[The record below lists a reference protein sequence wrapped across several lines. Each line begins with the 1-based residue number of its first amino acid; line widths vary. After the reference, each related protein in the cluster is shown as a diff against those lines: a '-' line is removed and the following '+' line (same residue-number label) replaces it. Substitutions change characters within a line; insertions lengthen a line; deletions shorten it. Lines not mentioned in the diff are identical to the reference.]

1 VNVVVAIS
9 SEGQIGPKTEPVA
22 QAVIADYDAETAV
35 ERELILRL
43 ASLLRRLR
51 RSALIETG
59 LLQIQGEILRKQ
71 RKRRTQAIYQ
81 DSALMVAVKIGPFAT
96 AVRSGSGGYAGNSE
110 TVANAGTKPEARMPD
125 PCLDIARCFL
135 SLSNLD
141 NGVFERLGRY
151 EMRHWRQVRQ
161 TLFTL

>member
-1 VNVVVAIS
+1 MNVVVAIS

-43 ASLLRRLR
+43 ASLLWRLR

-59 LLQIQGEILRKQ
+59 LLQIQGEILREK
-71 RKRRTQAIYQ
+71 RKRQTQAIYQ
-81 DSALMVAVKIGPFAT
+81 DSALMVAVKI
-96 AVRSGSGGYAGNSE
+96 GYAGNSE

-125 PCLDIARCFL
+125 PRLDIARCFL

-151 EMRHWRQVRQ
+151 EMGLWRQVRC
-161 TLFTL
+161 